1 MRVSGRVYQHAE
13 QLKRVAALHRTPLC
27 ACTYTNK
34 TKSLSRSL
42 SLQNQ
47 LTGCIPAGGRSFIAG
62 ALRKSSLNTQ
72 ERDVER
78 KLGVLSLFSLLLCF
92 FFAIPFLGAHLRAA
106 SYFRLGDRAS
116 IIYFCKLIPC
126 IAVTK
131 GELYIQS
138 ALR

>member
-1 MRVSGRVYQHAE
+1 VRVSGRVYQHAE
-13 QLKRVAALHRTPLC
+13 QLKRVAALHRTPPC
-27 ACTYTNK
+27 ASTYTYK
-34 TKSLSRSL
+34 TKSLSHTL

-47 LTGCIPAGGRSFIAG
+47 LTGCIPAGGHSFTA

-92 FFAIPFLGAHLRAA
+92 FLPFPFSLICVLRAI
-106 SYFRLGDRAS
+106 LDWGDRAS

-138 ALR
+138 ALG